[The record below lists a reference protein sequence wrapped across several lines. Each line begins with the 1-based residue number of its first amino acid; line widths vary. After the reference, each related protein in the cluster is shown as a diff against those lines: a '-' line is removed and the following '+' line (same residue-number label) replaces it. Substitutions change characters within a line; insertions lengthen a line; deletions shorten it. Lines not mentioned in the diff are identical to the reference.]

1 MIQQINW
8 LLSQPLLWAALGIVF
23 GPIAFLRGFRLLQR
37 KQLILDTPR
46 STIRGAALGAV
57 EVSGKVVGPYTVV
70 SPLSQTDC
78 LYYRVVVASK
88 SGGGLANDKMRELC
102 APFFLDDGTG
112 ILMIYPAGCE
122 LDLAASMDRSEF
134 GGAGVTLDG
143 VSAGDAEFAQEY
155 CLKPGDKI
163 FVRGTLRENPWSRKN
178 PAAESSEF
186 SRIGPGFV
194 SAAEADVLRRKYYP
208 LLNPKL
214 PSGSDIA
221 AVTDFDLH
229 PPVILMK
236 GDGPLVISTHS
247 EWEIAARLRWKSVL
261 YIWGGPAA
269 TIWALWEILSQAKAA
284 GLLFGNP

>member
-1 MIQQINW
+1 MIHQINW
-8 LLSQPLLWAALGIVF
+8 LLSQALLWAAVGIVL

-37 KQLILDTPR
+37 ERLILDTPR
-46 STIRGAALGAV
+46 STIRGAALGVV
-57 EVSGKVVGPYTVV
+57 EVSGKVVGPYTLV

-78 LYYRVVVASK
+78 LYYRVVVESK
-88 SGGGLANDKMRELC
+88 PGGDVANHKMRELS

-112 ILMIYPAGCE
+112 TLMIYPAGCE

-134 GGAGVTLDG
+134 GGAGVTLEG
-143 VSAGDAEFAQEY
+143 VSAGVAQFAREY
-155 CLKPGDKI
+155 CLKPGDEI
-163 FVRGTLRENPWSRKN
+163 FVRGTLLENPWSRKN

-194 SAAEADVLRRKYYP
+194 SAAESDVLRRKYYP
-208 LLNPKL
+208 LLDPKL
-214 PSGSDIA
+214 PSGSEIA
-221 AVTDFDLH
+221 PLAHFDLY

-236 GDGPLVISTHS
+236 GDGPFVISTHS
-247 EWEIAARLRWKSVL
+247 EREIAARLRWKSAL

-284 GLLFGNP
+284 GLLPGNP